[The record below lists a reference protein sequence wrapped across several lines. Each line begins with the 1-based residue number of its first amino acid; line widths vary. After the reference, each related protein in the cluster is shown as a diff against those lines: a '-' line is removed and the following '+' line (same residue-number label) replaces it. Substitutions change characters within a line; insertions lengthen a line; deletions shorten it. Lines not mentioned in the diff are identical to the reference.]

1 MAFQGAKSYYSIL
14 HISQYT
20 LKKCWVV
27 STIVWVKLKVKLMM
41 LLN

>member
-20 LKKCWVV
+20 LKK
-27 STIVWVKLKVKLMM
+27 M
-41 LLN
+41 LGCFNNCLG